1 MIVMCEIQLR
11 LAAEAWI
18 RTGFSPLGRTVGNS
32 WKYLV
37 VRKLPAWKLLGRYP
51 DDQRAEYADNWLGSD
66 FRYFFASC
74 TADGFVT
81 VAPPKSPRFFWISTR
96 RRQAIH
102 QG

>member
-51 DDQRAEYADNWLGSD
+51 DDQRAEYADNWLG
-66 FRYFFASC
+66 FQTFAISSRP
-74 TADGFVT
+74 ALQT
-81 VAPPKSPRFFWISTR
+81 VL
-96 RRQAIH
+96 
-102 QG
+102 